1 MREIKRAV
9 IGVDFTDPAINAER
23 WAASYLAPGAELVLV
38 HVLEVPETPGFLRR
52 RYEPAPQLIEAA
64 RAGAEKRLREV
75 SLTFGERRHWLEVRV
90 GDPAAQIADVA
101 REYGADLII
110 VGKHGVNV
118 GRWGRL
124 GTTAERLV
132 RQAPVPVLLAFG
144 ASGGVPRQIL
154 VALDDGPDIAR
165 VVEWTRTVCVNGG
178 ERVTAVHVLSDAV
191 LGHML
196 SSAAARAT
204 GDYFDDARVRTEL
217 RDETARW
224 LERVLRARVPET
236 IASSQVAFGDPAT
249 EILAVGERLA
259 ADLIVVGSR
268 GTGRVRQAL
277 LGSVARDVLRG
288 STRPVLVVTA
298 PEDVIIAEP
307 NDIPQ
312 REAAL
317 AAGQG

>member
-1 MREIKRAV
+1 MSKVKRVV
-9 IGVDFTDPAINAER
+9 IGIDFSDPAINAER

-52 RYEPAPQLIEAA
+52 RAEPTPQLVESA
-64 RAGAEKRLREV
+64 RAGAAKRLRELSIV
-75 SLTFGERRHWLEVRV
+75 FGERRLGVEVRV

-101 REYGADLII
+101 RTYAADLIV

-118 GRWGRL
+118 GHWGRL

-144 ASGGVPRQIL
+144 APGSVPRQIL

-165 VVEWTRTVCVNGG
+165 VVEWARTMCANGG
-178 ERVTAVHVLSDAV
+178 ERLTGVHVLSNAV

-196 SSAAARAT
+196 SAAAARAK
-204 GDYFDDARVRTEL
+204 GDYFDDVDFRTEM
-217 RDETARW
+217 REETAHW
-224 LERVLRARVPET
+224 LEHVLQARAPET

-249 EILAVGERLA
+249 EILAVAERLA

-288 STRPVLVVTA
+288 ATRPVLVVTA
-298 PEDVIIAEP
+298 PEDVVLEEP
-307 NDIPQ
+307 SDIP
-312 REAAL
+312 EPAAL
-317 AAGQG
+317 AAGAR